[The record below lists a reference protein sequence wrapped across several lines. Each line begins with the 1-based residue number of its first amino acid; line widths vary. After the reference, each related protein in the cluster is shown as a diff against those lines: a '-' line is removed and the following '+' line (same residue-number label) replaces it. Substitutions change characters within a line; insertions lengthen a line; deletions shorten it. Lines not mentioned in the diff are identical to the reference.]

1 MDELE
6 GSLTDI
12 ASDLGQEAPVENKRE
27 HNRLPVHW
35 QAAVMF
41 NQILT
46 YGKLGDLSRGGVT
59 FLADANLPVGS
70 RHVFYI
76 RMPTPDRLSHHQLE
90 ASVQVCNIVLAPS
103 IGCYRIGMRFLE
115 MRGNTEPLLT
125 QFLNANGG

>member
-6 GSLTDI
+6 ESLTGL
-12 ASDLGQEAPVENKRE
+12 ASDLSPETPNENKRE
-27 HNRLPVHW
+27 HYRLPVHW

-41 NQILT
+41 NQKLA
-46 YGKLGDLSRGGVT
+46 YGKLGDISRGGVT
-59 FLADANLPVGS
+59 FLADANLPIGS

-90 ASVQVCNIVLAPS
+90 ASVQVCNNVLAPS

-125 QFLNANGG
+125 QYLNANGG